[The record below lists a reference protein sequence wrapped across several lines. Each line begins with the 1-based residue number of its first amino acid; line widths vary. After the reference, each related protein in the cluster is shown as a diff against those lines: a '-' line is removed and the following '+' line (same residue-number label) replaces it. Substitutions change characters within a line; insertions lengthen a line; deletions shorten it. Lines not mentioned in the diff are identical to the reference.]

1 MLLLCTVLVLA
12 ILYAV
17 FGRSPPPAAHSALI
31 REYELYKSELRPD
44 ATLQFEALSTLA
56 DEAGLKTLLSGLN
69 VDCRADWTGIPDATR
84 SCAVDLKS
92 LNGVPTMYVNFTF
105 ASNRL
110 LRVSTAIP
118 QEAHAQGRTYLEQ
131 RFGKP
136 EAVQRFPSAGVRL
149 VGWTLSDGSTLFYNR
164 DRFGEDYAP
173 SSIQWL
179 PKNACDG
186 RPCIAN

>member
-1 MLLLCTVLVLA
+1 M
-12 ILYAV
+12 
-17 FGRSPPPAAHSALI
+17 I
-31 REYELYKSELRPD
+31 REYELYKSESRPD
-44 ATLQFEALSTLA
+44 ATLQFEALSTLG
-56 DEAGLKTLLSGLN
+56 DEAGLKSLLSGLN
-69 VDCRADWTGIPDATR
+69 VDCRADWTGIPGATR

-105 ASNRL
+105 SSNRL

-118 QEAHAQGRTYLEQ
+118 QEAHTQGQTYLEQ
-131 RFGKP
+131 RYGKP
-136 EAVQRFPSAGVRL
+136 EAIQRFESAGVRL

-164 DRFGEDYAP
+164 ERFGEAYAP

-179 PKNACDG
+179 PKNGCDG